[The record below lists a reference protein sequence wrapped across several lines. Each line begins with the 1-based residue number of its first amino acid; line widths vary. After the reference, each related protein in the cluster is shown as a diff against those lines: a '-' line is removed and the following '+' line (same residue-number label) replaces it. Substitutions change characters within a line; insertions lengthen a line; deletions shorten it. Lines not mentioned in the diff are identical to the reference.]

1 MYNYKVCRVNMLHKF
16 FIIVIDY
23 SFLSKKVAVHF
34 PKRLPYIFQK
44 GCRTFSKKVAV
55 HFPKRVPYIFQ
66 KGCRAF
72 SKKVAMHFPKRLP
85 YIFQKGCRTF
95 SKKVAVHFPPQSSP
109 SIACLFTQLRCFEK

>member
-1 MYNYKVCRVNMLHKF
+1 MSYSFTVHLLTFKRICTLYNYKVCRVNMLHKF

-44 GCRTFSKKVAV
+44 GCRA
-55 HFPKRVPYIFQ
+55 
-66 KGCRAF
+66 
-72 SKKVAMHFPKRLP
+72 
-85 YIFQKGCRTF
+85 F
-95 SKKVAVHFPPQSSP
+95 SKKVAVHFPPQSNP